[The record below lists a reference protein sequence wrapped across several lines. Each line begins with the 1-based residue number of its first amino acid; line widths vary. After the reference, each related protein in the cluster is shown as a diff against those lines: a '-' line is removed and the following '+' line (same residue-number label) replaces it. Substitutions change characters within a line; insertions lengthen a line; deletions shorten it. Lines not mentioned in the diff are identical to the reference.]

1 MRLNPIVVDD
11 EEGPVPRWW
20 VHRIDEDKRHP
31 WRHRRLY
38 LNDRFSHSLATRD
51 RVVEGRIEWSLFR
64 KNGFGWGFKVGRNG
78 DESHIGLDLYA
89 GRLGSVWMRLRSPWT
104 KWANIEKKGDDD
116 REWYKPRHYG
126 VRLFPHDGCYFRAEW
141 DAREGESSRNQP
153 WWREVSLTKYK
164 IWGRTA
170 SEKIVEDSGACVIPM
185 PEGTYPATWEKT
197 RYEQRHVRWPGTRLD
212 RVKRNDQPATFS
224 IDEIPGG
231 IPSCGKGE
239 NSYDCGMDGLFGISG
254 GFRTLEAAIGGAVES
269 ALRDRTRRGGPHNLP
284 HPMSVSEAEEWVMAN
299 R

>member
-1 MRLNPIVVDD
+1 MRLNPIVVDS

-38 LNDRFSHSLATRD
+38 FNDRFGHSLATRD

-89 GRLGSVWMRLRSPWT
+89 GRVGSVWMRLRSPWT
-104 KWANIEKKGDDD
+104 RWATIERDDSNKD
-116 REWYKPRHYG
+116 WYKPRSYG

-153 WWREVSLTKYK
+153 WWREISLTKYK

-170 SEKIVEDSGACVIPM
+170 SEKIVEDSGACAIPM
-185 PEGTYPATWEKT
+185 PEGTYPATWEKS
-197 RYEQRHVRWPGTRLD
+197 RYEQRHVRWPGTWLD
-212 RVKRNDQPATFS
+212 RVKSMDSKATFS

-231 IPSCGKGE
+231 IPNWGKGE
-239 NSYDCGMDGLFGISG
+239 SSWDCGMDGLFGISG

-269 ALRDRTRRGGPHNLP
+269 ALRNRRRYGGPNNLP
-284 HPMSVSEAEEWVMAN
+284 KPMTVTEAEEWAVVN